1 MKIKSHAKGDAVVL
15 EPTGKLMGGS
25 DVGQLDD
32 QLYALLGDEQKKV
45 VLDLGKTDWINSSAI
60 AILIHHRS
68 KFIEIGGRLKLANL
82 TKKVQQIIDLTKLAR
97 VFDIYD
103 TVEAALESYEE

>member
-1 MKIKSHAKGDAVVL
+1 MKIKSYTKGDAVVL
-15 EPTGKLMGGS
+15 EPAGKLMGGL

-32 QLYALLGDEQKKV
+32 KLYSLLGNEQKRV

-68 KFIEIGGRLKLANL
+68 KFLEIGGRLKLANL
-82 TKKVQQIIDLTKLAR
+82 TKKVQQVIALTKLTR
-97 VFDIYD
+97 VFDVYD
-103 TVEAALESYEE
+103 TVEAALESYAE

>member
-1 MKIKSHAKGDAVVL
+1 MKIKCHTKGDAVVL
-15 EPTGKLMGGS
+15 EPTGKLMGGP

-32 QLYALLGDEQKKV
+32 QLYALLGNEQKKV

-82 TKKVQQIIDLTKLAR
+82 TKKVQQIIDLTKLTR
-97 VFDIYD
+97 VFDVYD